1 MQRRRFLRD
10 CAATGAAGLVFGTG
24 VVVSRTA
31 SAEEFDPFQAQSVD
45 EVLKALGIADAES
58 TDQIRI
64 KAPAVAENGAA
75 VPVQIVSAIDGTT
88 EIIAIAAT
96 NPRPLAAR
104 YRFGKGATPAAESRL
119 KIGKTTELIAIAKA
133 NDKYYLAKT
142 EVKVT
147 RGGCGG

>member
-1 MQRRRFLRD
+1 MQRRRFLSD

-24 VVVSRTA
+24 VLVSRTVF
-31 SAEEFDPFQAQSVD
+31 AEAFDPFQAQSVD
-45 EVLKALGIADAES
+45 EVLKALGVADAEL
-58 TDQIRI
+58 TDQIKI
-64 KAPAVAENGAA
+64 KAPTVAENGAA
-75 VPVQIVSAIDGTT
+75 VPVHIVSAIDGTT

-96 NPRPLAAR
+96 NPKPLAAR
-104 YRFGKGATPAAESRL
+104 YRFGKGATPAVESRL